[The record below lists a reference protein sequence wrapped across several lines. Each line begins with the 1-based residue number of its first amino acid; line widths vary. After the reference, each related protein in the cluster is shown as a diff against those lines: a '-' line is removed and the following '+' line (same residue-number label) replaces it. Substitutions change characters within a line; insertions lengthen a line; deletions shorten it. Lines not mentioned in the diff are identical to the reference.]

1 MQNGDQNKMMTGAS
15 NKKQEVLNE
24 YFLPEYGRT
33 VYAHSLDEALA
44 IIDKERNN

>member
-1 MQNGDQNKMMTGAS
+1 MMTGAA
-15 NKKQEVLNE
+15 NKEQGPLNE

-44 IIDKERNN
+44 IVNKASDN